1 MTTILTNYSSAF
13 MALAATFPSWSV
25 NSSCKDTATQD
36 NTQTSETECQ
46 RLKTVAINGDVFG
59 KSETSGPMM
68 PFCSTIDCQQLDLRN
83 EENVSSTSP
92 NSSSGSASPY
102 LKGSKDEKANLLFTP
117 CDSHVAERSS
127 TKTAT
132 TVMYSRN
139 TSTVLAG
146 QQTSLFPVIL
156 IKCNDCLLNA

>member
-1 MTTILTNYSSAF
+1 MTSILTNYSSAF

-25 NSSCKDTATQD
+25 NSSCTDTATQD
-36 NTQTSETECQ
+36 IAQTSATECQ
-46 RLKTVAINGDVFG
+46 RLKTVAINGDVFC

-92 NSSSGSASPY
+92 NSSSGSASPS
-102 LKGSKDEKANLLFTP
+102 LKGSKDEKTNFLFTP
-117 CDSHVAERSS
+117 CDSHVAESS

-156 IKCNDCLLNA
+156 IKCNDCLLNS